1 MEIYQIV
8 LMVIGAIT
16 VIWLVVKTIK
26 GVIWLLEAGMQSCY
40 REKYPYDFQMN
51 LGWII
56 KEMNARGY
64 EQTSTIDAGGDYPG
78 VTMRHPET
86 DIEMEVRLRASLLT
100 TKGYSI
106 IVANHN
112 NNTAIVM
119 QDSASDENKR
129 LLEKYLE

>member
-1 MEIYQIV
+1 MA

-16 VIWLVVKTIK
+16 LL
-26 GVIWLLEAGMQSCY
+26 WLLYKTAKGILWLLGAGMQSCF

-51 LGWII
+51 LDWVTEEL
-56 KEMNARGY
+56 KSRGY
-64 EQTSTIDAGGDYPG
+64 KQTATIDVGGDYPG
-78 VTMRHPET
+78 VIMNNPGTG
-86 DIEMEVRLRASLLT
+86 IEMEVRLRAPLLT

-106 IVANHN
+106 VVANHN

-129 LLEKYLE
+129 LLTKYLE